1 MLNPKRAAKAI
12 LASRWGWAATQALR
26 PRGTAVLMYHRVS
39 PLSDPFPT
47 LDVEV
52 FRAQM
57 EWLKARCR
65 VIAPEELRDTLA
77 RPSGE
82 RSVLL
87 TFDDGYKSYFD
98 HVYPILREL
107 QMPSLVFLSTA
118 YLDDPARSFA
128 WDTLHLATQRTTRR
142 EVRLPWG
149 DEAVVSIP
157 EAKGGARQRL
167 YTTCRGHLKHLK
179 EPAQSELT
187 QRLLER
193 LGVTPRDLEV
203 PRQVLCWDEVR
214 ATMPLTRYGGH
225 THTHP
230 IMSQLDSAALEMEIR
245 LCRDRIAQ
253 ETGAN
258 PRFFAYPNGGAEDF
272 TEEAKGLL
280 RSHGFDIAFSAIEGL
295 AQPQPD
301 WMMVERLPKGNDLLD
316 LVWLVAALR
325 RSSEAGTAHA
335 M

>member
-1 MLNPKRAAKAI
+1 MNVKQAAKAL
-12 LASRWGWAATQALR
+12 LASRWGWRATRALR
-26 PRGTAVLMYHRVS
+26 PLGTAVFMYHRVS

-47 LDVEV
+47 LDIRV

-65 VIAPEELRDTLA
+65 VIAPEELRDTLD
-77 RPSGE
+77 RPS
-82 RSVLL
+82 RQRAVLL

-98 HVYPILREL
+98 HVYPVLEKL
-107 QMPSLVFLSTA
+107 EMPSLVFLSTA
-118 YLDDPARSFA
+118 FVDDPARRFA
-128 WDTLHLATQRTTRR
+128 WDTLHLATQRTTRK

-157 EAKGGARQRL
+157 QESGKARQRL
-167 YTTCRGHLKHLK
+167 YTICRSHLKHLK
-179 EPAQSELT
+179 EPLQSELT

-193 LGVTPRDLEV
+193 LGVTPADLEV
-203 PRQVLCWDEVR
+203 PRQVLNWDEVR

-230 IMSQLDSAALEMEIR
+230 IMSQLDSSALELEIC

-253 ETGAN
+253 ETGAA
-258 PRFFAYPNGGAEDF
+258 PRFFAYPNGGALDF
-272 TEEAKGLL
+272 TEMAKSLL
-280 RSHGFDIAFSAIEGL
+280 RRHGFDVAFSAIEGL
-295 AQPQPD
+295 ARPNPD
-301 WMMVERLPKGNDLLD
+301 WMMVERLPKANDVLD
-316 LVWLVAALR
+316 LAWLVAALR
-325 RSSEAGTAHA
+325 SSRQDAPHE